1 MKRYNITV
9 NGVAYDVS
17 VEEADGQTPA
27 VSAPALA
34 TPAVSTPVVSTPAVS
49 PVVSGGT
56 QIKAPMPGT
65 ILDIKEN
72 AGSAVKKGQVILV
85 LEAMKMENDI
95 VAPVDGTLASVNVE
109 KGAAVTSDQILAVI
123 S

>member
-1 MKRYNITV
+1 MKRYNIVV

-17 VEEADGQTPA
+17 VEEADGTGAAMP
-27 VSAPALA
+27 VSAPVQAAAPAA
-34 TPAVSTPVVSTPAVS
+34 TPVKTAAPAA
-49 PVVSGGT
+49 VSGGT

-65 ILDIKEN
+65 ILDIKVSS
-72 AGSAVKKGQVILV
+72 GSAVTKGQVIMV